1 MSTEAEL
8 RAILDRC
15 RVIAV
20 VGLSPNPDRPSHEV
34 ASYLQQQGF
43 RVIPVN
49 PVVAAQGSRVLG
61 ETCYPSLSEAAA
73 ALAREGARIDLVDC
87 FRRSEDIPPIVDEAV
102 AIGADTVWM
111 QLGVVNEAAAARAR
125 SAGLAVV
132 QNLCLLVEHAR
143 LLGGPRR

>member
-1 MSTEAEL
+1 MSTKTDL

-20 VGLSPNPDRPSHEV
+20 VGLSPNTYRPSHEV

-43 RVIPVN
+43 RIIPVN
-49 PVVAAQGSRVLG
+49 PVVAAQGGRLLD
-61 ETCYPSLSEAAA
+61 ETCYASLSEAAA
-73 ALAREGARIDLVDC
+73 ALAREGTRIDLVDC
-87 FRRSEDIPPIVDEAV
+87 FRRSEDIPPIVDEAI

-143 LLGGPRR
+143 LAGRRH